1 MDRFTGMRLF
11 TRVVESESFSEAARQ
26 LGLAPSSVSRRINAL
41 EDELGVRLLNRTT
54 RRLSSTEAGLI
65 YYQRAV
71 RILADAEEAKLAV
84 SRLEATPKG
93 RLRISTPISFG
104 RLHIAAA
111 LPSFHARYPL
121 VQIDLSASDS
131 IVDLVA
137 EGFDLAVRMGALRD
151 SSLIA
156 RKLAPNRR
164 VICGSPTYLE
174 RAGVPETPDELVHH
188 NCLTFEYQA
197 RGKVWQLKGRDG
209 TKKVPVSGS
218 LHTNNGEILLAAV
231 LGGLGLAMLPT
242 WHAGK
247 EIQRGA
253 LQAVLTAYEVGP
265 TSNIYAVYPHN
276 RHLAPKVRAFVDFL
290 VQRFASEPYWEVPVG
305 ADRGRHR
312 TSRSSAGASIE

>member
-1 MDRFTGMRLF
+1 MDTLTGMRLF
-11 TRVVESESFSEAARQ
+11 TRVVEAESFSEAARQ
-26 LGLAPSSVSRRINAL
+26 LGLAPSSVSRQINAL

-54 RRLSSTEAGLI
+54 RRLSSTEAGLL
-65 YYQRAV
+65 YYERAV

-84 SRLEATPKG
+84 SQLEATPKG
-93 RLRISTPISFG
+93 TLRISAPISFG

-111 LPSFHARYPL
+111 LPSFHARYPF
-121 VQIDLSASDS
+121 VHIDLSASDS

-137 EGFDLAVRMGALRD
+137 EGFDLGVRMGELED

-164 VICGSPTYLE
+164 VICGSPWYFE
-174 RAGVPETPDELVHH
+174 RAKIPENPDDLAEH
-188 NCLTFEYQA
+188 NCLTFAYHA
-197 RGKVWQLKGRDG
+197 RSNVWQLKGPEG
-209 TKKVPVSGS
+209 TKKVQVSGS

-247 EIQRGA
+247 DIQRGA
-253 LQAVLTAYEVGP
+253 LEAVLTDYEVGP

-290 VQRFASEPYWEVPVG
+290 AQRFGPGPYWEMPVEPE
-305 ADRGRHR
+305 RRRHR
-312 TSRSSAGASIE
+312 TSR